1 MMTKE
6 ELGAEFWLLTRA
18 LLQDGRVDSDE
29 ARVVKRW
36 LEEHVPEEG
45 AGMIARLDGFLAD
58 GYIDPRESARIAE
71 SLGVILR
78 RLRTAWG
85 PRGPFPAAR
94 RILTASMGK
103 YKIITLS

>member
-18 LLQDGRVDSDE
+18 LLQDGRVDFDE

-45 AGMIARLDGFLAD
+45 AGMIARRDGFLAD

-78 RLRTAWG
+78 RLRTA
-85 PRGPFPAAR
+85 
-94 RILTASMGK
+94 
-103 YKIITLS
+103 